1 MLTTEGTV
9 MGTPQYMAPEQ
20 FEGKEADARS
30 DIWAFGA
37 VLYEMVTGQKAFQG
51 KSYSTLVGAILATDP
66 APMSIK
72 PFTPSWLERLVKRCL
87 QKDPDDRYQS
97 MRDVVLDLSTPPQ
110 ESADVGQAISSPTGL
125 RRWLWPIVAGVAT
138 LGLAALAFIHFREK
152 APAAPEPVRFQ
163 IPAPEK
169 SNFISGPSVSPD
181 GRRIVF
187 AAKGPDGR
195 ISLWV
200 HSLGSLESRLLAGT
214 EGVSPPLFWSPDSRL
229 IAFAGPGKL
238 KKVDASGGPPQT
250 VCDLPGQWRGG
261 GWSRDGVIVFGV
273 AGKGLMRV
281 SDAGGAAS
289 PLTTVDS
296 SHQEI
301 SHSAP
306 TFLPDGRHFVYHRGS
321 TSENSGIYLGSLDAK
336 PEQQSSRR
344 LVATGSDVAYAPS
357 PNPPL
362 GDPGVGHLLFV
373 REGALMAQAFDA
385 RRLELAGEAVPI
397 AEDLPEVG
405 PPFFSVSTT
414 GVLAYRSGNDSA
426 NPALQ
431 LTWFDRAGKILGTAG
446 EPGQYNTMALSP
458 DGARVAFSRNDAQA
472 AGKGGAGAGGGNT
485 DIWLYEFSR
494 GASTRLTFDPGLDWF
509 AVWSPD
515 GSRIIFSSG
524 RDGNSNLYQKVSS
537 GAGNEDALLKSDE
550 TKYAD
555 DWSPDGRFL
564 MYGLGRQA
572 GLKVLPLTGDD
583 RKPRPYL
590 ETESASQAR
599 FSPDGRYVAYTSDQ
613 SGKNEVYV
621 RPFPTASGGKWMVSK
636 GGGNQPHWRRD
647 GKELFYISA
656 DSKMMAVEV
665 AGASGAF
672 QSGIPKV
679 LFAAPIFGGGT
690 ATNTTR
696 YDVTADG
703 KKFLIN
709 SVPAETTP
717 VTSPPITV
725 VLNWQAGL
733 KK

>member
-1 MLTTEGTV
+1 
-9 MGTPQYMAPEQ
+9 
-20 FEGKEADARS
+20 
-30 DIWAFGA
+30 
-37 VLYEMVTGQKAFQG
+37 
-51 KSYSTLVGAILATDP
+51 
-66 APMSIK
+66 
-72 PFTPSWLERLVKRCL
+72 
-87 QKDPDDRYQS
+87 
-97 MRDVVLDLSTPPQ
+97 
-110 ESADVGQAISSPTGL
+110 
-125 RRWLWPIVAGVAT
+125 
-138 LGLAALAFIHFREK
+138 
-152 APAAPEPVRFQ
+152 
-163 IPAPEK
+163 
-169 SNFISGPSVSPD
+169 
-181 GRRIVF
+181 
-187 AAKGPDGR
+187 
-195 ISLWV
+195 
-200 HSLGSLESRLLAGT
+200 
-214 EGVSPPLFWSPDSRL
+214 
-229 IAFAGPGKL
+229 
-238 KKVDASGGPPQT
+238 
-250 VCDLPGQWRGG
+250 
-261 GWSRDGVIVFGV
+261 
-273 AGKGLMRV
+273 
-281 SDAGGAAS
+281 
-289 PLTTVDS
+289 
-296 SHQEI
+296 
-301 SHSAP
+301 
-306 TFLPDGRHFVYHRGS
+306 
-321 TSENSGIYLGSLDAK
+321 
-336 PEQQSSRR
+336 
-344 LVATGSDVAYAPS
+344 
-357 PNPPL
+357 
-362 GDPGVGHLLFV
+362 
-373 REGALMAQAFDA
+373 
-385 RRLELAGEAVPI
+385 
-397 AEDLPEVG
+397 
-405 PPFFSVSTT
+405 
-414 GVLAYRSGNDSA
+414 
-426 NPALQ
+426 
-431 LTWFDRAGKILGTAG
+431 
-446 EPGQYNTMALSP
+446 MALSP

-564 MYGLGRQA
+564 VYGLGRQA

-717 VTSPPITV
+717 GTSPPITV